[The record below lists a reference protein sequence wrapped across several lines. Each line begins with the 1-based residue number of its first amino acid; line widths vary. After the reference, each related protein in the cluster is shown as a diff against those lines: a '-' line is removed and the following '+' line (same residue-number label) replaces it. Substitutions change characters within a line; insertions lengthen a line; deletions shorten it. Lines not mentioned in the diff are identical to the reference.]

1 MVTNRFIVVEI
12 TTSKD
17 YPHPYHTVCTY
28 ARMHASL
35 ERYEKV
41 PYCMKICV
49 EDVLQDTMRREVL

>member
-28 ARMHASL
+28 ARIQ

-41 PYCMKICV
+41 SDCMIICV